1 MISRRFLLTGGTAF
15 LIAAPALVR
24 AQSLMPIRVMEWEPD
39 PPTPNLAHYF
49 DHYAD
54 GSFFKETVNFDTRTS
69 KVKWRLGCPGKF
81 LWGFGKDLHLSQAEM
96 RRRQVESWV
105 TRRMLSTEPSHV

>member
-1 MISRRFLLTGGTAF
+1 MIARRALLTGGSAF

-54 GSFFKETVNFDTRTS
+54 GSFFEETVNFDTMTS
-69 KVKWRLGCPGKF
+69 KVDWCLGGYAF
-81 LWGFGKDLHLSQAEM
+81 SSWGGGDFMSLTDAEM

-105 TRRMLSTEPSHV
+105 TRRMWSTEPSHI

>member
-1 MISRRFLLTGGTAF
+1 MLSRRSLLTGGAAL

-54 GSFFKETVNFDTRTS
+54 GSFFEETVNFDTMTS
-69 KVKWRLGCPGKF
+69 KIKWRWSEGDYGTIWIRGGVSLT
-81 LWGFGKDLHLSQAEM
+81 DAESK
-96 RRRQVESWV
+96 RRQVESWAI
-105 TRRMLSTEPSHV
+105 RRCWGPSHV